1 MKETRGEEITYFE
14 DRDIEQAFI
23 GHRRD
28 MAKNEVKKIFRALK
42 FYTNNDFAF
51 KEVHNKKLF
60 EQNTRVVREI
70 VELLQGYQLKYSS
83 NQAFLG
89 NLFELLLN
97 SGFKQSEGQF
107 FTPIPIARFIVR
119 CLPLRERMT
128 TAHNTGQPNVI
139 PRVIDYACGSAHF
152 LTEIIEEIQEDL
164 AALGLPEAEN
174 TTWTRDFI
182 WGVEKDYRL
191 ARTAK
196 IALFLHG
203 AGNANILH
211 EDGLDHVHPMLPKH
225 GTVDILV
232 ANPPYSVKDFKQH
245 LRLQNNQFT
254 LLSHLTANSSE
265 IEALFVERAAQLLAV
280 GGLAG
285 IILPSSILS
294 NSGIYQRTRAMLLE
308 KFLIRGIVELGG
320 SAFIATGTNTI
331 ILLLER
337 RPDTHLE
344 HFSIRADA
352 LFHEEKKT
360 NDADFADSDLL
371 QSYCTAAGL
380 DFTSYCQ
387 WLGDPA
393 ENPPDDLKKTA
404 LFIAYQRE
412 FNELAETKRRKQQA
426 TFSKLP
432 QEEQKAVMRS
442 KFLRHCRETERT
454 KFLYFALAHVET
466 LKQGEI
472 LRQHT
477 TVLRCASDK
486 ATEQTFLGYKWSQ
499 RRGAEGMVALSNPYD
514 GGLLFTPNANHRIE
528 PPAKAAHYFRHAF
541 LGTEPDEL
549 PDDSPIV
556 DNLYITPTPAYLN
569 FTGTTCDLAFNLS
582 PAEFN
587 DVLMFDT
594 KYPLVSL
601 GDVAEILSG
610 GTPNTKVD
618 RYWNGNI
625 PWLSVADFRGKSRYV
640 ASAEKSITQDG
651 LHESNTQVLNTGDI
665 IISARGTVGEVAQ
678 LAVPMAFNQSCY
690 GLRGKAG
697 VDNGYLL
704 FALRLLTDQMKARS
718 SGATFKSITTRTLK
732 TFQIPLPP
740 LPMQKEIVKAIEDIE
755 AAETEAHATV
765 ASAQQSIETA
775 INQMFYS
782 SHERKPLSEICE
794 LQRGRF
800 SHRPRNDPRF
810 FNGSYPF
817 LQTADVVHARHGKVN
832 YKQTLNEDG
841 LAVSK
846 LFKPPVVLITIA
858 ANIGDTAV
866 LDYPACFTDSI
877 VGLIPDNSML
887 PRFLE
892 MMMRPHK
899 EPLTEQAPNLAQKNI
914 NIEILRPL
922 LVPVPPMNV
931 QQKFVDEMTQYETQR
946 EQAEAELA
954 AAPAKKRKILLD
966 GIQ

>member
-1 MKETRGEEITYFE
+1 
-14 DRDIEQAFI
+14 
-23 GHRRD
+23 
-28 MAKNEVKKIFRALK
+28 
-42 FYTNNDFAF
+42 
-51 KEVHNKKLF
+51 
-60 EQNTRVVREI
+60 
-70 VELLQGYQLKYSS
+70 
-83 NQAFLG
+83 
-89 NLFELLLN
+89 
-97 SGFKQSEGQF
+97 
-107 FTPIPIARFIVR
+107 
-119 CLPLRERMT
+119 
-128 TAHNTGQPNVI
+128 
-139 PRVIDYACGSAHF
+139 
-152 LTEIIEEIQEDL
+152 
-164 AALGLPEAEN
+164 
-174 TTWTRDFI
+174 
-182 WGVEKDYRL
+182 
-191 ARTAK
+191 
-196 IALFLHG
+196 
-203 AGNANILH
+203 
-211 EDGLDHVHPMLPKH
+211 
-225 GTVDILV
+225 
-232 ANPPYSVKDFKQH
+232 
-245 LRLQNNQFT
+245 
-254 LLSHLTANSSE
+254 
-265 IEALFVERAAQLLAV
+265 
-280 GGLAG
+280 
-285 IILPSSILS
+285 
-294 NSGIYQRTRAMLLE
+294 
-308 KFLIRGIVELGG
+308 
-320 SAFIATGTNTI
+320 
-331 ILLLER
+331 
-337 RPDTHLE
+337 
-344 HFSIRADA
+344 
-352 LFHEEKKT
+352 
-360 NDADFADSDLL
+360 
-371 QSYCTAAGL
+371 
-380 DFTSYCQ
+380 
-387 WLGDPA
+387 
-393 ENPPDDLKKTA
+393 
-404 LFIAYQRE
+404 
-412 FNELAETKRRKQQA
+412 
-426 TFSKLP
+426 
-432 QEEQKAVMRS
+432 
-442 KFLRHCRETERT
+442 
-454 KFLYFALAHVET
+454 
-466 LKQGEI
+466 
-472 LRQHT
+472 
-477 TVLRCASDK
+477 
-486 ATEQTFLGYKWSQ
+486 
-499 RRGAEGMVALSNPYD
+499 
-514 GGLLFTPNANHRIE
+514 
-528 PPAKAAHYFRHAF
+528 
-541 LGTEPDEL
+541 
-549 PDDSPIV
+549 
-556 DNLYITPTPAYLN
+556 
-569 FTGTTCDLAFNLS
+569 
-582 PAEFN
+582 
-587 DVLMFDT
+587 
-594 KYPLVSL
+594 
-601 GDVAEILSG
+601 
-610 GTPNTKVD
+610 
-618 RYWNGNI
+618 
-625 PWLSVADFRGKSRYV
+625 
-640 ASAEKSITQDG
+640 
-651 LHESNTQVLNTGDI
+651 
-665 IISARGTVGEVAQ
+665 VGEVAQ